1 MARLIKKYASG
12 KILSIEDFTFNLL
25 DSIKQNKNFIKPDKF
40 SPEFKLPEF
49 KSILLNDINTGNSN
63 TGNSNTSEEQKI
75 EEDKEENSEVLSFLE
90 IPTQEVKKENN
101 EISSFLKIPTQE
113 VKASKNTKKY
123 AWYIKSS
130 QPEGIKTFNEA
141 FDKVQ
146 TRIPEIKKYRKL
158 LTELA
163 EREST
168 FRPDAAAKNTH
179 GIALGYFQFM
189 PFNRKNISPKDFVDN
204 PELQIEMAWKLL
216 KEFKNSFNS
225 SDWNKARNKGYTESA
240 MIAGAW
246 LSGAGGVRNFLN
258 TGYKA
263 QDNLGTNVKNY
274 MDRFNKLV

>member
-25 DSIKQNKNFIKPDKF
+25 DSIKQNKNLIKLDQF

-49 KSILLNDINTGNSN
+49 KSILLNDINTDNSN
-63 TGNSNTSEEQKI
+63 TGNSNTPEEQKI
-75 EEDKEENSEVLSFLE
+75 EEDKGENSEVWSFLE
-90 IPTQEVKKENN
+90 IPTQEVKA
-101 EISSFLKIPTQE
+101 P
-113 VKASKNTKKY
+113 KNTKKH

-168 FRPDAAAKNTH
+168 FRPDAAAKNTR

>member
-12 KILSIEDFTFNLL
+12 KILSIEDFTFNLV
-25 DSIKQNKNFIKPDKF
+25 DFIKQNKNPIKLDKF
-40 SPEFKLPEF
+40 SQEFKNDDFKLPEF
-49 KSILLNDINTGNSN
+49 KSILLNDINTG
-63 TGNSNTSEEQKI
+63 TYEEQKI
-75 EEDKEENSEVLSFLE
+75 EEDKGKNSELLSFLE
-90 IPTQEVKKENN
+90 IPTQEDKKENN

-113 VKASKNTKKY
+113 VKAPKNTKKY

-168 FRPDAAAKNTH
+168 FRPDAAAKNTR

-189 PFNRKNISPKDFVDN
+189 PFNRKNISPKNFVDN

-246 LSGAGGVRNFLN
+246 LSGAGGVKKFLN

>member
-12 KILSIEDFTFNLL
+12 KILSIEDFTFNLV
-25 DSIKQNKNFIKPDKF
+25 DSIKQNKNFIKLDQF
-40 SPEFKLPEF
+40 SPEFKNDDFKLPEF
-49 KSILLNDINTGNSN
+49 KSILLNDTN

-75 EEDKEENSEVLSFLE
+75 EEDKGENSEVLSFLE
-90 IPTQEVKKENN
+90 IPTQEDKKENN

-113 VKASKNTKKY
+113 VKAPKNTKKH

-168 FRPDAAAKNTH
+168 FRPDAAAKNTR

>member
-12 KILSIEDFTFNLL
+12 KILSIEDFTFNLV
-25 DSIKQNKNFIKPDKF
+25 DSIKQNKNLIKLDQF
-40 SPEFKLPEF
+40 SPEFKNDDFKLPEF
-49 KSILLNDINTGNSN
+49 KSILLTDTN

-75 EEDKEENSEVLSFLE
+75 EEDKGKNSEVLSFLE
-90 IPTQEVKKENN
+90 IPTQEDKKENN

-113 VKASKNTKKY
+113 VKAPKNTKKY

-168 FRPDAAAKNTH
+168 FRPDAAAKNTR

>member
-1 MARLIKKYASG
+1 MAKLIKKFASG
-12 KILSIEDFTFNLL
+12 KILSIEDFNFKLV
-25 DSIKQNKNFIKPDKF
+25 DPIKQNKNFTNSDK
-40 SPEFKLPEF
+40 SSQEFKNDDFKLSEF
-49 KSILLNDINTGNSN
+49 RSILLNDINTS
-63 TGNSNTSEEQKI
+63 NSNTSEEQKI
-75 EEDKEENSEVLSFLE
+75 EEDKGENSEIL
-90 IPTQEVKKENN
+90 
-101 EISSFLKIPTQE
+101 SFLKIPTQE
-113 VKASKNTKKY
+113 VKKENKENNEIPSSLKIPQKNTKKY
-123 AWYIKSS
+123 FYIWKSS

-146 TRIPEIKKYRKL
+146 TRIPEIKKYRNF
-158 LTELA
+158 LTKLA

-168 FRPDAAAKNTH
+168 FRPDAAAKNTR

-216 KEFKNSFNS
+216 KEFKNSFNPL
-225 SDWNKARNKGYTESA
+225 DWNKARNKGYTESA

-263 QDNLGTNVKNY
+263 QDNLGTDVKHY
-274 MDRFNKLV
+274 MDKFNKLV

>member
-12 KILSIEDFTFNLL
+12 KILSIEDFTFNLV
-25 DSIKQNKNFIKPDKF
+25 DSIKQNKNFIKLDQF
-40 SPEFKLPEF
+40 SPEFKNDDFKIPEF
-49 KSILLNDINTGNSN
+49 KSILLNDTNTGNSN
-63 TGNSNTSEEQKI
+63 TREEQKI
-75 EEDKEENSEVLSFLE
+75 EEDKGENSEVWSFLE
-90 IPTQEVKKENN
+90 IPTQEVKIPQENIN
-101 EISSFLKIPTQE
+101 KYFSDKNIKTSYPT
-113 VKASKNTKKY
+113 
-123 AWYIKSS
+123 
-130 QPEGIKTFNEA
+130 GIKTFNEA

-146 TRIPEIKKYRKL
+146 TRIPEIKKYRKF

-163 EREST
+163 NRESS
-168 FRPDAAAKNTH
+168 FRPDATAKNISGT
-179 GIALGYFQFM
+179 ALGYFQFM

-216 KEFKNSFNS
+216 KEFKNSFSS
-225 SDWNKARNKGYTESA
+225 SDWNKARSKGYTESA

-246 LSGAGGVRNFLN
+246 LSGAGGVKKFLN